1 MTTNIN
7 EADILNGLMLYI
19 CSKIDQIENIIP
31 NIKTLNFIELRI
43 LNLYN
48 EYIISSLNTIIEE
61 FRLEADMKIDYLTT
75 SHITLSN
82 IMLIRCVRKVN
93 NFINRLSYY
102 NCYLYPY
109 QYEYKVKKRIKYN
122 DIYYYKYTCVDK
134 ILKIAKINK
143 NDEIFLKDLKDFM
156 ELVGNKYY
164 FINNVDTVNYSYKD
178 ALISKYV
185 DGVYKILDNFKLNLD
200 LDSEKHNIKSIKKYH
215 IRVKIIQDI
224 TLIAS
229 FIVMIHDK
237 TNIGKDIKANININ
251 DRLTNLGNNL
261 IKRLNEIFI
270 DEL

>member
-1 MTTNIN
+1 MNKYIN
-7 EADILNGLMLYI
+7 NEIKRNEILD
-19 CSKIDQIENIIP
+19 S
-31 NIKTLNFIELRI
+31 IELSI

-48 EYIISSLNTIIEE
+48 EYIILSLNTIIEE
-61 FRLEADMKIDYLTT
+61 FRLADMKIDYLTIG
-75 SHITLSN
+75 HNTLSN

-93 NFINRLSYY
+93 NFINRLSYF

-109 QYEYKVKKRIKYN
+109 QYECKVKKRIKYN
-122 DIYYYKYTCVDK
+122 DIYYYKYTCVNK

-200 LDSEKHNIKSIKKYH
+200 LDSEKHNIKSIKKYL

-261 IKRLNEIFI
+261 IKRLNKIYI
-270 DEL
+270 GEL

>member
-1 MTTNIN
+1 
-7 EADILNGLMLYI
+7 
-19 CSKIDQIENIIP
+19 
-31 NIKTLNFIELRI
+31 
-43 LNLYN
+43 
-48 EYIISSLNTIIEE
+48 
-61 FRLEADMKIDYLTT
+61 
-75 SHITLSN
+75 
-82 IMLIRCVRKVN
+82 
-93 NFINRLSYY
+93 
-102 NCYLYPY
+102 
-109 QYEYKVKKRIKYN
+109 
-122 DIYYYKYTCVDK
+122 
-134 ILKIAKINK
+134 
-143 NDEIFLKDLKDFM
+143 M

-200 LDSEKHNIKSIKKYH
+200 LDSEKHNIKSNKKYL

-261 IKRLNEIFI
+261 IKRLNKIYI